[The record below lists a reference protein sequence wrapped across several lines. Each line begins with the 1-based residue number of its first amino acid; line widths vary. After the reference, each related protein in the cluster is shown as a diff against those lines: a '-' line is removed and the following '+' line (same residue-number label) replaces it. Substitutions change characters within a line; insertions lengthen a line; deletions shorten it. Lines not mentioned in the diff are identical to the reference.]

1 MFAYECRLTDIT
13 ILFETLLELYGE
25 FADAAGHNPSGLP
38 DIRNVKD
45 VLYWFFSD
53 YTDVTLTY
61 RIREQLDP
69 ELSLCKGSVMDSD
82 HCRICGICTALVN
95 TFQKLSFR

>member
-1 MFAYECRLTDIT
+1 M
-13 ILFETLLELYGE
+13 
-25 FADAAGHNPSGLP
+25 
-38 DIRNVKD
+38 KD

-69 ELSLCKGSVMDSD
+69 ELTFARDRIMDSD
-82 HCRICGICTALVN
+82 
-95 TFQKLSFR
+95 LSDLRYLYSFGEYISETELQVAEF

>member
-1 MFAYECRLTDIT
+1 MSRRRAVR
-13 ILFETLLELYGE
+13 
-25 FADAAGHNPSGLP
+25 
-38 DIRNVKD
+38 D

-69 ELSLCKGSVMDSD
+69 G
-82 HCRICGICTALVN
+82 
-95 TFQKLSFR
+95 LSFAKDIIQSLI